1 MHGLFALSPTRDTA
15 PQAQRV
21 SGCRRLPAHAAAHTL
36 SYQLDRGRASRISSQ
51 TPPHTHR
58 EAVPAPAA
66 CTVIMSKIDRMM
78 IQGIRSFGPEKGETI
93 QFTAP
98 LTLIVGWNGS
108 GKTTVIESLKYA
120 TTGELPSSSKT
131 GGAFLHDPSL
141 RNEKEL
147 MAQVKLSFR
156 STSGVRMVATRNMQV
171 TVKKNARSQ
180 KTLEGSLLMIKDGE
194 KHSISTRVAELD
206 QIIPQYLGVSKA
218 ILENVIFCHQ
228 EDSLWPLSDAS
239 TLKKKFDEIFEA
251 MKYTK
256 AIDNIKKIRKDKNI
270 DLGQLKIIEA
280 NAKEDKSRAKTSEE
294 KQAGLYD
301 EIEELR
307 VSYEDLDA
315 KCTAAKQEAS
325 DAYDHAARFVQ
336 LVEEL
341 KAKRSTLGIHKQNV
355 TELQDS
361 IKELAESDDE
371 LQDMLDQY
379 EERVATYSTQAKEF
393 RGQYLELK
401 NELEVDRDALGA
413 KQSEIGKYEA
423 QKEQYERQIQQR
435 ENSIKEAAKRHAV
448 RGFDYDVTEK
458 QVVEF
463 QQILNKMSRDQNKV
477 LDRTREETQRDLR
490 EAQDNLNQLNT
501 RKSGLSQSKE
511 SARSQITNNDKRI
524 SELQKD
530 MNQIKADEGSEA
542 ILQDKKRDVE
552 KQLQIAIATAN
563 SERFDQRISEA
574 SNDVRTLEDQK
585 ERLTA
590 EFGDASKQARE
601 SASVDVKRDELQN
614 QQHSLATM
622 KKVHN
627 QRLSQ
632 LIDSDWDPATLETTF
647 QQVLAEK
654 SGEVKEAGSR
664 RDIAQTKLD
673 KVNFQ
678 MSSLESQLKQKRA
691 ELQKY
696 EATVKQSIQKDD
708 VSDFDETLAQLEEEY
723 EASSSDKAKFEAQID
738 YMSKCLQYAEQHN
751 VCRLCKRS
759 LHDDEEEDFTTAG
772 FISGL
777 KDIVAKAK
785 KNMQADNAEEIFAEL
800 EAARNAKPSYELATR
815 LRDTELPAIH
825 SSLTKLTAERD
836 VLNKQLEDQD
846 AVIYDLEVAK
856 QEVESLSKEVQTIVG
871 YYSRAQE
878 LEAEI
883 KELAQKQKA
892 AGLSRG
898 IDAIQAD
905 LKRVSEDS
913 RNARTTLEQLTA
925 ARDKSRNLITTLEL
939 SVRDVNAD
947 LNSAQ
952 SKLKEKRA
960 LADRV
965 EDFKKENNKQREA
978 IRSFDEQISSIDPEI
993 EQAQYKY
1000 DDINRRGNDRVQ
1012 RAHDEASR
1020 LSDSVRQLNQAN
1032 EEIDSYVN
1040 RGGPQQLARTHREI
1054 ENLQGEIARIETDM
1068 SDATR
1073 KIKKLEDTMRDTEA
1087 NKRSISDNL
1096 RYRKAKRSLDSLEVE
1111 IRKLE
1116 ELGAERDKEHFENQA
1131 RYWDNEYRQLSI
1143 AKTGVERDMKN
1154 KDDHLQD
1161 LMKEWQ
1167 DLYKNS
1173 AEQYREAHIKVETTK
1188 AAIEDLGRYAGALD
1202 KAIMKY
1208 HTLKMEEINRI
1219 LAELWRNAYQ
1229 GTDVDTIRIAS
1240 DGDGKGNRTY
1250 NYRVVMVKQDTEMD
1264 MRGRCS
1270 AGQKVLASIVIR
1282 LALAECFG
1290 TNCGLIALDEPTT
1303 NLDQQN
1309 IKGLA
1314 ESLSQIIQSRRKQA
1328 NFQLLVITHDEQ
1340 FLREMNCADYT
1351 DSYWRVG
1358 RDVRQESY
1366 IERQNIA
1373 EVTALQRPLMLSTS
1387 RHTLLNRVPFE
1398 Q

>member
-1 MHGLFALSPTRDTA
+1 
-15 PQAQRV
+15 
-21 SGCRRLPAHAAAHTL
+21 
-36 SYQLDRGRASRISSQ
+36 
-51 TPPHTHR
+51 
-58 EAVPAPAA
+58 
-66 CTVIMSKIDRMM
+66 MSKVDRLM
-78 IQGIRSFGPEKGETI
+78 IQGIRSFGPEKGEVI

-108 GKTTVIESLKYA
+108 GKTTIIESLKYA
-120 TTGELPSSSKT
+120 TTGELPTSSKT
-131 GGAFLHDPSL
+131 GGAFIHDPTL

-171 TVKKNARSQ
+171 TVKKTTRSQ

-228 EDSLWPLSDAS
+228 EDSLWPLSDAT

-256 AIDNIKKIRKDKNI
+256 AIDNIKKIRKDRNVE
-270 DLGQLKIIEA
+270 LGQLKIIEA
-280 NAKEDKSRAKTSEE
+280 NAKEDKTRAAKSE
-294 KQAGLYD
+294 KRQADLFD
-301 EIEELR
+301 EIETLR
-307 VSYEDLDA
+307 ESYNDVDE
-315 KCTAAKQEAS
+315 KCTEAQRQHR
-325 DAYDHAARFVQ
+325 DAYTHAARFDQIVVQ
-336 LVEEL
+336 LD
-341 KAKRSTLGIHKQNV
+341 AKRMTLDINKQNV
-355 TELQDS
+355 AELQDS
-361 IKELAESDDE
+361 IKELAESDSE

-393 RGQYLELK
+393 RDQYLELK
-401 NELEVDRDALGA
+401 NDLEDNRDALGA

-448 RGFDYDVTEK
+448 RGFDYDITEK

-490 EAQDNLNQLNT
+490 EAQESLNQLKT
-501 RKSGLSQSKE
+501 RKSGLSQSKD
-511 SARSQITNNDKRI
+511 SARSQITDNDRRI
-524 SELQKD
+524 SELQKTMD
-530 MNQIKADEGSEA
+530 QIKADEGSEA

-552 KQLQIAIATAN
+552 KQLQNATATAS
-563 SERFDQRISEA
+563 SERYDERISEV
-574 SNDVRTLEDQK
+574 SNNVRTLEDQK
-585 ERLTA
+585 ERLTT

-601 SASVDVKRDELQN
+601 SASIDVKREELQT

-632 LIDSDWDPATLETTF
+632 LIDSDWDPATLETMF

-654 SGEVKEAGSR
+654 AGKVKEAGSR

-678 MSSLESQLKQKRA
+678 MSSLESQLKQNRA
-691 ELQKY
+691 DLQKY
-696 EATVKQSIQKDD
+696 EKTVKESIHKDD
-708 VSDFDETLAQLEEEY
+708 VSDFDETLQQLEEEY
-723 EASSSDKAKFEAQID
+723 EASSSDKAKFDAQID
-738 YMSKCLQYAEQHN
+738 YMSKCLQYAEKHN
-751 VCRLCKRS
+751 MCRLCKRT
-759 LHDDEEEDFTTAG
+759 LHDDHDEDFTTAG

-777 KDIVAKAK
+777 KEIIAKAK
-785 KNMQADNAEEIFAEL
+785 KNMEADNPEELFAEL
-800 EAARNAKPSYELATR
+800 EAARSAKPSYELATR
-815 LRDTELPAIH
+815 LRDTELPAIQAN
-825 SSLTKLTAERD
+825 LTKLTAERD
-836 VLNKQLEDQD
+836 ALNKQLEDQD
-846 AVIYDLEVAK
+846 AVIYDLEAAK
-856 QEVESLSKEVQTIVG
+856 QEVESLSKEVQTIVA

-883 KELAQKQKA
+883 KELAHKQKS

-898 IDAIQAD
+898 IDAIQSD
-905 LKRVSEDS
+905 LRRVSDES
-913 RNARTTLEQLTA
+913 RNARTMLEQLTA

-939 SVRDVNAD
+939 SVRDINAD
-947 LNSAQ
+947 LKSAQ
-952 SKLKEKRA
+952 AKLKEKRD

-965 EDFKKENNKQREA
+965 EEFKKENNKQREA
-978 IRSFDEQISSIDPEI
+978 IRSFDQDINNIDPEI
-993 EQAQYKY
+993 EQSQYKY
-1000 DDINRRGNDRVQ
+1000 DDINRRGNDRIQ
-1012 RAHDEASR
+1012 RAHDEAAR
-1020 LSDSVRQLNQAN
+1020 LSDTVRQLDQAN
-1032 EEIDSYVN
+1032 EEISAYIG

-1068 SDATR
+1068 SDLTR
-1073 KIKKLEDTMRDTEA
+1073 KIKKLEDTVRDTETS
-1087 NKRSISDNL
+1087 KRSISENL

-1116 ELGAERDKEHFENQA
+1116 ELGAERDKQHYERQAEH
-1131 RYWDNEYRQLSI
+1131 WDLQYRELSLK
-1143 AKTGVERDMKN
+1143 KTGLERDMKN
-1154 KDDHLQD
+1154 KDDQLTE
-1161 LMKEWQ
+1161 LMTEYEKI
-1167 DLYKNS
+1167 YKKS

-1188 AAIEDLGRYAGALD
+1188 AAIDDLGRYAGALD

-1358 RDVRQESY
+1358 RDVKQESY

-1373 EVTALQRPLMLSTS
+1373 EVTALQPPLMLAQS
-1387 RHTLLNRVPFE
+1387 RHALLNRVRFE
-1398 Q
+1398 D

>member
-1 MHGLFALSPTRDTA
+1 
-15 PQAQRV
+15 
-21 SGCRRLPAHAAAHTL
+21 
-36 SYQLDRGRASRISSQ
+36 
-51 TPPHTHR
+51 
-58 EAVPAPAA
+58 
-66 CTVIMSKIDRMM
+66 MSKIDRMM

-108 GKTTVIESLKYA
+108 GKTTIIESLKYA

-131 GGAFLHDPSL
+131 GGAFIHDPSL

-280 NAKEDKSRAKTSEE
+280 NAKEDKSRAKKSEE
-294 KQAGLYD
+294 KQAKLYD

-307 VSYEDLDA
+307 VSYDDLDA
-315 KCTAAKQEAS
+315 KCTEAKQEAS
-325 DAYDHAARFVQ
+325 DAYDHAARFIQ

-341 KAKRSTLGIHKQNV
+341 KAKRNTLDIHKQNV
-355 TELQDS
+355 AELQDS

-379 EERVATYSTQAKEF
+379 QERVATYSSQAQEF

-401 NELEVDRDALGA
+401 NELEENRDALGA

-423 QKEQYERQIQQR
+423 QKEQYERQVQQR

-448 RGFDYDVTEK
+448 RGFDYDVNEK

-511 SARSQITNNDKRI
+511 SARNQITNNDKRI
-524 SELQKD
+524 SELQKT

-552 KQLQIAIATAN
+552 KQLQNATATAS
-563 SERFDQRISEA
+563 SERFDERISEA
-574 SNDVRTLEDQK
+574 SSNVRTLEDQK
-585 ERLTA
+585 ERLTT

-601 SASVDVKRDELQN
+601 SASIDVKRDELQN

-622 KKVHN
+622 KKVHD
-627 QRLSQ
+627 QRFSQ
-632 LIDSDWDPATLETTF
+632 LVDPEWDPATLETTF

-654 SGEVKEAGSR
+654 VGKVKEAGSR

-678 MSSLESQLKQKRA
+678 MLSLESQLKQKRT
-691 ELQKY
+691 ELQNY
-696 EATVKQSIQKDD
+696 EATVRKSIQKDD
-708 VSDFDETLAQLEEEY
+708 VSDFDETLQQLEEEY
-723 EASSSDKAKFEAQID
+723 EASSSDKAKFEAQVD

-751 VCRLCKRS
+751 VCRLCKRT
-759 LHDDEEEDFTTAG
+759 LHDDEDEDFTTTG

-777 KDIVAKAK
+777 KDIVSKAK

-800 EAARNAKPSYELATR
+800 EAARNAKPSYELAIR
-815 LRDTELPAIH
+815 LRDMELPAIQ

-836 VLNKQLEDQD
+836 TLNKQLEDQD
-846 AVIYDLEVAK
+846 AVIYDLEAVK
-856 QEVESLSKEVQTIVG
+856 QEVESLSKEVQTVVG

-883 KELAQKQKA
+883 KELAQKQKT

-913 RNARTTLEQLTA
+913 RSARTTLEQLTA

-939 SVRDVNAD
+939 SVRDINAD

-978 IRSFDEQISSIDPEI
+978 IRSFDQDINDISPEI

-1000 DDINRRGNDRVQ
+1000 DDINRRGNERVQ

-1032 EEIDSYVN
+1032 EEINSYIN
-1040 RGGPQQLARTHREI
+1040 RGGPQQLTRTHREI

-1068 SDATR
+1068 SDVTR
-1073 KIKKLEDTMRDTEA
+1073 KIKKLEDTVRDTEA

-1116 ELGAERDKEHFENQA
+1116 ELGAERDKDHFERQA
-1131 RYWDNEYRQLSI
+1131 QHWDTEYRQLSI

-1154 KDDHLQD
+1154 KDDQLQD

-1358 RDVRQESY
+1358 RDVKQESY

-1373 EVTALQRPLMLSTS
+1373 EVTTLQPLSMLSKS
-1387 RHTLLNRVPFE
+1387 RHTLLNRVRFE
-1398 Q
+1398 E

>member
-1 MHGLFALSPTRDTA
+1 
-15 PQAQRV
+15 
-21 SGCRRLPAHAAAHTL
+21 
-36 SYQLDRGRASRISSQ
+36 
-51 TPPHTHR
+51 
-58 EAVPAPAA
+58 
-66 CTVIMSKIDRMM
+66 MSKIDRMM

-108 GKTTVIESLKYA
+108 GKTTIIESLKYA

-131 GGAFLHDPSL
+131 GGAFIHDPSL

-280 NAKEDKSRAKTSEE
+280 NAKEDKSRAKKSEE
-294 KQAGLYD
+294 KQAKLYD

-307 VSYEDLDA
+307 VSYDDLDA
-315 KCTAAKQEAS
+315 KCIEAKQEAS
-325 DAYDHAARFVQ
+325 DAYDHAARFIQ

-341 KAKRSTLGIHKQNV
+341 KAKRNTLDIHKQNV
-355 TELQDS
+355 AELQDS

-379 EERVATYSTQAKEF
+379 QERVATYSTQAKEF

-401 NELEVDRDALGA
+401 NELEENRDALGA

-435 ENSIKEAAKRHAV
+435 ENSIKEAAKQHAV
-448 RGFDYDVTEK
+448 RGFDYDVNEK

-490 EAQDNLNQLNT
+490 EAQDSLNQLNT

-511 SARSQITNNDKRI
+511 SARNQITNNDKRI
-524 SELQKD
+524 SELQKT

-552 KQLQIAIATAN
+552 KQLQNATATAS
-563 SERFDQRISEA
+563 SERFDERISEA
-574 SNDVRTLEDQK
+574 SSKVRTLEDQK
-585 ERLTA
+585 ERLTT

-601 SASVDVKRDELQN
+601 SASIDVKRDELQN

-632 LIDSDWDPATLETTF
+632 LVDPEWDPATLETTF

-654 SGEVKEAGSR
+654 VGKVKEAGSR

-678 MSSLESQLKQKRA
+678 MSSLESQLKQKRT
-691 ELQKY
+691 ELQNY
-696 EATVKQSIQKDD
+696 EATVRNSIQKDD
-708 VSDFDETLAQLEEEY
+708 VSDFDETLQQLEEEY
-723 EASSSDKAKFEAQID
+723 EASSSDKAKFEAQVD

-751 VCRLCKRS
+751 VCRLCKRT
-759 LHDDEEEDFTTAG
+759 LHDDEDEDFTTAG

-785 KNMQADNAEEIFAEL
+785 KNMQADNAEEIFTEL

-815 LRDTELPAIH
+815 LRDTELPAIQ
-825 SSLTKLTAERD
+825 SNLTKLTAERD
-836 VLNKQLEDQD
+836 TLNKQLEDQD
-846 AVIYDLEVAK
+846 AVIYDLEAAK
-856 QEVESLSKEVQTIVG
+856 QEVESLSKEVQTVVG

-883 KELAQKQKA
+883 KELAQKQKT

-939 SVRDVNAD
+939 SVRDINAD

-960 LADRV
+960 LADRI

-978 IRSFDEQISSIDPEI
+978 IRNFDQDINDISPEI

-1000 DDINRRGNDRVQ
+1000 DDINRRGNERVQ

-1032 EEIDSYVN
+1032 EEIDSYIN
-1040 RGGPQQLARTHREI
+1040 RGGPQQLTRTHREI
-1054 ENLQGEIARIETDM
+1054 ENLQGEIARIETEM
-1068 SDATR
+1068 SDVTR
-1073 KIKKLEDTMRDTEA
+1073 KIKKLEDTVRDTEA

-1096 RYRKAKRSLDSLEVE
+1096 RYRKAKRSLDGLEVE

-1116 ELGAERDKEHFENQA
+1116 ELGAERDKDHFEHQA
-1131 RYWDNEYRQLSI
+1131 QHWDTEYRQLSI

-1154 KDDHLQD
+1154 KDDQLQD

-1358 RDVRQESY
+1358 RDVKQESY

-1373 EVTALQRPLMLSTS
+1373 EVTTLQPPSMLSKS
-1387 RHTLLNRVPFE
+1387 RHTLLNRVRFE
-1398 Q
+1398 E

>member
-1 MHGLFALSPTRDTA
+1 
-15 PQAQRV
+15 
-21 SGCRRLPAHAAAHTL
+21 
-36 SYQLDRGRASRISSQ
+36 
-51 TPPHTHR
+51 
-58 EAVPAPAA
+58 
-66 CTVIMSKIDRMM
+66 MSKVDRLM
-78 IQGIRSFGPEKGETI
+78 IQGIRSFGPEKGEVI

-108 GKTTVIESLKYA
+108 GKTTIIESLKYA

-131 GGAFLHDPSL
+131 GGAFIHDPSL
-141 RNEKEL
+141 RNEKDGV
-147 MAQVKLSFR
+147 AQVKLSFR
-156 STSGVRMVATRNMQV
+156 STSGVRMVATRSMQV
-171 TVKKNARSQ
+171 TVKKTTRSQ

-228 EDSLWPLSDAS
+228 EDSLWPLSDAT

-251 MKYTK
+251 LKYTK
-256 AIDNIKKIRKDKNI
+256 AIDNIKKIRKDRNI
-270 DLGQLKIIEA
+270 ELGQLKIIEA
-280 NAKEDKSRAKTSEE
+280 NAKEDKTRAADSERR
-294 KQAGLYD
+294 QARLFD
-301 EIEELR
+301 EIETLR
-307 VSYEDLDA
+307 EDYNGVDG
-315 KCTAAKQEAS
+315 KCTEAQQQHK
-325 DAYDHAARFVQ
+325 DAYSNAARFEQIVEQ
-336 LVEEL
+336 LR
-341 KAKRSTLGIHKQNV
+341 AKRMTLDINKQNV
-355 TELQDS
+355 AELQDS
-361 IKELAESDDE
+361 IKELAESDEE

-393 RGQYLELK
+393 RSQYLELK
-401 NELEVDRDALGA
+401 NGLEDNRDALGV

-435 ENSIKEAAKRHAV
+435 ENSIKEAAKRHAI
-448 RGFDYDVTEK
+448 RGFDYDITEK

-463 QQILNKMSRDQNKV
+463 QQILNKMSRDQNKA
-477 LDRTREETQRDLR
+477 LDRAREETQRDLR
-490 EAQDNLNQLNT
+490 EAQDSLNQLKT
-501 RKSGLSQSKE
+501 RKSGLSQSKD
-511 SARSQITNNDKRI
+511 SARSQISNNDKRI
-524 SELQKD
+524 SDLQKT
-530 MNQIKADEGSEA
+530 MNHIKADEGSEA

-552 KQLQIAIATAN
+552 KQLQNATTAAS
-563 SERFDQRISEA
+563 SERYDERISQA
-574 SNDVRTLEDQK
+574 SNNVRTLEDQK
-585 ERLTA
+585 ERLTT

-601 SASVDVKRDELQN
+601 SASIDVKREELQT

-632 LIDSDWDPATLETTF
+632 LVDSDWDPATLETTF

-654 SGEVKEAGSR
+654 AGKVKEAGSR
-664 RDIAQTKLD
+664 RDIAQTTLD

-678 MSSLESQLKQKRA
+678 LSSLESQLKQSRA
-691 ELQKY
+691 DLQKY
-696 EATVKQSIQKDD
+696 EKTVKESIQKDD
-708 VSDFDETLAQLEEEY
+708 VFDFDETLQQLEDEY
-723 EASSSDKAKFEAQID
+723 EASSSDKAKFDAQID
-738 YMSKCLQYAEQHN
+738 YMSKCLQYAEKHN
-751 VCRLCKRS
+751 MCRLCKRT
-759 LHDDEEEDFTTAG
+759 LHDDHEEDFTTAG
-772 FISGL
+772 FIGGL
-777 KDIVAKAK
+777 KEIIAKAK
-785 KNMQADNAEEIFAEL
+785 KNMEADNVDEIMVEL
-800 EAARNAKPSYELATR
+800 EAARKAKPSYELATR
-815 LRDTELPAIH
+815 LRETELPALQAN
-825 SSLTKLTAERD
+825 LTKLTAERD
-836 VLNKQLEDQD
+836 TLNKQLEDQD
-846 AVIYDLEVAK
+846 AVIYDLEAAK
-856 QEVESLSKEVQTIVG
+856 QEVESLSKEVQTIVA
-871 YYSRAQE
+871 YFSRAHE

-883 KELAQKQKA
+883 KELAQKQKS

-898 IDAIQAD
+898 IDAIQTD
-905 LKRVSEDS
+905 LRRVSEES
-913 RNARTTLEQLTA
+913 RNARTMLDQLTA
-925 ARDKSRNLITTLEL
+925 ARDKSRNLISTLEL
-939 SVRDVNAD
+939 SVRDINAD
-947 LNSAQ
+947 LSSAQ
-952 SKLKEKRA
+952 SKLKEKRD

-978 IRSFDEQISSIDPEI
+978 IRSFDQDVNNIDPEI

-1000 DDINRRGNDRVQ
+1000 DDVNRRGNERVQ
-1012 RAHDEASR
+1012 RAHDEAAK
-1020 LSDSVRQLNQAN
+1020 LSDTVRQLDQAN
-1032 EEIDSYVN
+1032 EEINAYIG

-1054 ENLQGEIARIETDM
+1054 ENLQGEVARIETDM
-1068 SDATR
+1068 SDLTR
-1073 KIKKLEDTMRDTEA
+1073 KIKKLEDTVRDTET
-1087 NKRSISDNL
+1087 NKRSISENL
-1096 RYRKAKRSLDSLEVE
+1096 RYRKAKRSLDTLEVE
-1111 IRKLE
+1111 IQKLE
-1116 ELGAERDKEHFENQA
+1116 DLGAERDKQHYERQAEH
-1131 RYWDNEYRQLSI
+1131 WDLQYRDLNLK
-1143 AKTGVERDMKN
+1143 KTGLERDMKN
-1154 KDDHLQD
+1154 KDDQLTE
-1161 LMKEWQ
+1161 LMMEYEKI
-1167 DLYKNS
+1167 YKKA

-1188 AAIEDLGRYAGALD
+1188 AVIDDLGRYAGALD

-1208 HTLKMEEINRI
+1208 HTLKMEEINTI

-1229 GTDVDTIRIAS
+1229 GTDVDAIRIVS

-1351 DSYWRVG
+1351 DIYWRVG

-1373 EVTALQRPLMLSTS
+1373 EVTALQPPLMLAQS
-1387 RHTLLNRVPFE
+1387 RHSPLNRVGFE
-1398 Q
+1398 E

>member
-1 MHGLFALSPTRDTA
+1 
-15 PQAQRV
+15 
-21 SGCRRLPAHAAAHTL
+21 
-36 SYQLDRGRASRISSQ
+36 
-51 TPPHTHR
+51 
-58 EAVPAPAA
+58 
-66 CTVIMSKIDRMM
+66 MSKIDRMM
-78 IQGIRSFGPEKGETI
+78 IQGVRSFGPEKGETI
-93 QFTAP
+93 IFTAP

-108 GKTTVIESLKYA
+108 GKTTIIESLKYA
-120 TTGELPSSSKT
+120 TTGDLPSNSKT
-131 GGAFLHDPSL
+131 GGAFIHDPKL

-147 MAQVKLSFR
+147 LAQIKLSFR
-156 STSGVRMVATRNMQV
+156 STSGVRMVVTRNLQV

-206 QIIPQYLGVSKA
+206 QIVPQYLGVSKA

-256 AIDNIKKIRKDKNI
+256 AIENIKLIKKARNV

-280 NAKEDKSRAKTSEE
+280 NAKEDKSRAKKSEDR
-294 KQAGLYD
+294 QAKLYD
-301 EIEELR
+301 EIEALR
-307 VSYEDLDA
+307 ERHTQVDA
-315 KCTAAKQEAS
+315 NCSEAKQQAS
-325 DAYDHAARFVQ
+325 DAYNHAARFEQIVAQ
-336 LVEEL
+336 LEG
-341 KAKRSTLGIHKQNV
+341 KRMTLNINKRNV
-355 TELQDS
+355 AELQDNL
-361 IKELAESDDE
+361 KELAESDEE

-379 EERVATYSTQAKEF
+379 EERVSTYSTQATEFKE
-393 RGQYLELK
+393 QYLQFQQD
-401 NELEVDRDALGA
+401 LEKHRGGLGA

-435 ENSIKEAAKRHAV
+435 ENSIKEAAKRHAI
-448 RGFDYDVTEK
+448 RGFDYDITDK
-458 QVVEF
+458 QVADF
-463 QQILNKMSRDQNKV
+463 KHILSKMSRDQNKT
-477 LDRTREETQRDLR
+477 LDRAREETQRDLR
-490 EAQDNLNQLNT
+490 EAQNNLNELNT
-501 RKSGLSQSKE
+501 RKSGLTQSKE
-511 SARSQITNNDKRI
+511 SARSQITANDKRI
-524 SELQKD
+524 SELQKN

-552 KQLQIAIATAN
+552 KQLQNATSTAA
-563 SERFDQRISEA
+563 SERYDERISET
-574 SNDVRTLEDQK
+574 SNSVRTQEDQK
-585 ERLTA
+585 ERLTT

-601 SASVDVKRDELQN
+601 SASIDVKRDELQN

-632 LIDSDWDPATLETTF
+632 LVDSDWDPATLETTF
-647 QQVLAEK
+647 QQVLSEK
-654 SGEVKEAGSR
+654 AGKVKEAASR

-673 KVNFQ
+673 KVNFE
-678 MSSLESQLKQKRA
+678 MSSAESQLKQKRA
-691 ELQKY
+691 DLNKY
-696 EATVKQSIQKDD
+696 EDAVKESIQKDD
-708 VSDFDETLAQLEEEY
+708 VSDFDETLQQLEEEY
-723 EASSSDKAKFEAQID
+723 EAASSDKAKFEAQIE
-738 YMSKCLQYAEQHN
+738 YMSKCLESAEEHN
-751 VCRLCKRS
+751 ICRLCRRS
-759 LHDDEEEDFTTAG
+759 LHDDKAEDFTTAG
-772 FISGL
+772 FVSTL
-777 KDIVAKAK
+777 KDIIQKATR
-785 KNMQADNAEEIFAEL
+785 NMQADNADEIFAEL
-800 EAARNAKPSYELATR
+800 EAARNAKPSHELATR
-815 LRDTELPAIH
+815 LRDTELPTVQAN
-825 SSLTKLTAERD
+825 LTKLTSERD
-836 VLNKQLEDQD
+836 TLNKQLEDQD
-846 AVIYDLEVAK
+846 AVIYDLEAAK
-856 QEVESLSKEVQTIVG
+856 QDVESLSKEVQTIVG
-871 YYSRAQE
+871 YYNRTQE

-883 KELAQKQKA
+883 KELAQKQKS

-905 LKRVSEDS
+905 LKKVSDDS
-913 RNARTTLEQLTA
+913 RNARTTLDQLTA
-925 ARDKSRNLITTLEL
+925 SRDKSRNLITTLEL
-939 SVRDVNAD
+939 SVRDINAD
-947 LNSAQ
+947 LNNAQ

-960 LADRV
+960 LADRI
-965 EDFKKENNKQREA
+965 EEFKNENNKQRDA
-978 IRSFDEQISSIDPEI
+978 MRSFDQDIANVDPDI

-1000 DDINRRGNDRVQ
+1000 DDMNRRGNDRVQ
-1012 RAHDEASR
+1012 RAHDEASK
-1020 LSDSVRQLNQAN
+1020 LSDSLRQLNQAD
-1032 EEIDSYVN
+1032 EEINAYIERD
-1040 RGGPQQLARTHREI
+1040 GPQQLERTHRDI
-1054 ENLQGEIARIETDM
+1054 ENLQGKIARIENDM
-1068 SDATR
+1068 VGIMR
-1073 KIKKLEDTMRDTEA
+1073 KIKKIEDTMRDTEMS
-1087 NKRSISDNL
+1087 KRSISDNL
-1096 RYRKAKRSLDSLEVE
+1096 RYRKAKRSLEGLQVE

-1116 ELGAERDKEHFENQA
+1116 EEGAERDKEHYEHEAQH
-1131 RYWDNEYRQLSI
+1131 WDAQYHLLNTE
-1143 AKTGVERDMKN
+1143 KTSVERDMKN
-1154 KDDHLQD
+1154 KDDQLQE
-1161 LMKEWQ
+1161 LIKEWE
-1167 DLYKNS
+1167 DLYKDAAN
-1173 AEQYREAHIKVETTK
+1173 QYREAHIKVETTK

-1351 DSYWRVG
+1351 DVYWRVG

-1373 EVTALQRPLMLSTS
+1373 EVTTLQPLTLALS
-1387 RHTLLNRVPFE
+1387 RHNLVNRTNSNT
-1398 Q
+1398 

>member
-1 MHGLFALSPTRDTA
+1 
-15 PQAQRV
+15 
-21 SGCRRLPAHAAAHTL
+21 
-36 SYQLDRGRASRISSQ
+36 
-51 TPPHTHR
+51 
-58 EAVPAPAA
+58 
-66 CTVIMSKIDRMM
+66 MSKVDRLM
-78 IQGIRSFGPEKGETI
+78 IQGVRSFGPEKGEVI

-108 GKTTVIESLKYA
+108 GKTTIIESLKYA

-131 GGAFLHDPSL
+131 GGAFIHDPSL
-141 RNEKEL
+141 RNEKDGV
-147 MAQVKLSFR
+147 AQVKLSFR
-156 STSGVRMVATRNMQV
+156 STSGVRMVATRSMQI
-171 TVKKNARSQ
+171 TVKKTTRSQ

-228 EDSLWPLSDAS
+228 EDSLWPLSDAT

-251 MKYTK
+251 LKYTK
-256 AIDNIKKIRKDKNI
+256 AIDNIKKIRKDRNVE
-270 DLGQLKIIEA
+270 LGQLKIIEA
-280 NAKEDKSRAKTSEE
+280 NAKEDKTRAADSERR
-294 KQAGLYD
+294 QAKLFD
-301 EIEELR
+301 EIETLR
-307 VSYEDLDA
+307 EDYNNVD
-315 KCTAAKQEAS
+315 KKWTEAKQEYE
-325 DAYDHAARFVQ
+325 DAYNHQARFVQ
-336 LVEEL
+336 IVEQL
-341 KAKRSTLGIHKQNV
+341 KSKRQTLDINRENV
-355 TELQDS
+355 AELQDS
-361 IKELAESDDE
+361 IKELAESDEE

-393 RGQYLELK
+393 RNQYLELK
-401 NELEVDRDALGA
+401 NDLEDNRDALGA

-423 QKEQYERQIQQR
+423 QKEQYERQVQHR

-448 RGFDYDVTEK
+448 RGFDYDITEK
-458 QVVEF
+458 QVEEF

-477 LDRTREETQRDLR
+477 LDRTREETQRNLR
-490 EAQDNLNQLNT
+490 EAQENLNQLKT
-501 RKSGLSQSKE
+501 RKSGLSQSKD

-524 SELQKD
+524 SDLQRT
-530 MNQIKADEGSEA
+530 MNNIKADEGSEA

-552 KQLQIAIATAN
+552 KQLQNAIAAVN
-563 SERFDQRISEA
+563 SERYDERISEA
-574 SNDVRTLEDQK
+574 SNNVRTLEDQK
-585 ERLTA
+585 ERLTN

-601 SASVDVKRDELQN
+601 SAAIDVKREELQT

-627 QRLSQ
+627 ERLSQ
-632 LIDSDWDPATLETTF
+632 LVDSDWDPATLETTF

-654 SGEVKEAGSR
+654 AGKVKEAGSR
-664 RDIAQTKLD
+664 RDIAQTKLG
-673 KVNFQ
+673 KVTYQ
-678 MSSLESQLKQKRA
+678 MSSLGSQLKQNRA
-691 ELQKY
+691 DLQKY
-696 EATVKQSIQKDD
+696 EKTVKESIQKDD
-708 VSDFDETLAQLEEEY
+708 ISDFDETLQDLEYDY
-723 EASSSDKAKFEAQID
+723 ELKSTDKAKFEAQME
-738 YMSKCLQYAEQHN
+738 YMSKCLQYAEKHN
-751 VCRLCKRS
+751 MCRLCKRT
-759 LHDDEEEDFTTAG
+759 LHDDHDEDFTTAG
-772 FISGL
+772 FVSGL
-777 KDIVAKAK
+777 KKIIAKAK
-785 KNMQADNAEEIFAEL
+785 EDVEEDNVDEIMAKL
-800 EAARNAKPSYELATR
+800 ETARKAKPSYELATR
-815 LRDTELPAIH
+815 LRDTELPALQTN
-825 SSLTKLTAERD
+825 LTKLTAERD
-836 VLNKQLEDQD
+836 ALNKQLEDQD
-846 AVIYDLEVAK
+846 AVIHDLEAAK
-856 QEVESLSKEVQTIVG
+856 QEVESLSKEVQTIVA

-883 KELAQKQKA
+883 KELARKQKS

-898 IDAIQAD
+898 IDAIQTD
-905 LKRVSEDS
+905 LQRVSDDS
-913 RNARTTLEQLTA
+913 RNARTMLEQLTA
-925 ARDKSRNLITTLEL
+925 ARDKSRNQITTLEL
-939 SVRDVNAD
+939 SVRDINAD
-947 LNSAQ
+947 LSSAQ
-952 SKLKEKRA
+952 SKLKEKRD

-965 EDFKKENNKQREA
+965 EELKQENHKQREA
-978 IRSFDEQISSIDPEI
+978 LRSFDQDISNIDPEI

-1012 RAHDEASR
+1012 RAHDEAAR
-1020 LSDSVRQLNQAN
+1020 LSDTVRQLNQAN
-1032 EEIDSYVN
+1032 EEIDAYIS

-1054 ENLQGEIARIETDM
+1054 ENLQGEVARIETDM
-1068 SDATR
+1068 SDLTR
-1073 KIKKLEDTMRDTEA
+1073 KIKKLEDTVRDTET
-1087 NKRSISDNL
+1087 NKRSISENL

-1116 ELGAERDKEHFENQA
+1116 ELGAERDKAHYEQQA
-1131 RYWDNEYRQLSI
+1131 DHWDLQVRDLNLRKATL
-1143 AKTGVERDMKN
+1143 ERDMKN
-1154 KDDHLQD
+1154 KDDQLTD
-1161 LMKEWQ
+1161 LMTEYEKI
-1167 DLYKNS
+1167 YKKA

-1188 AAIEDLGRYAGALD
+1188 AAIDDLGRYAGALD

-1208 HTLKMEEINRI
+1208 HTLKMEEINTI

-1229 GTDVDTIRIAS
+1229 GTDVDAIRIVS

-1358 RDVRQESY
+1358 RDVKQESY

-1373 EVTALQRPLMLSTS
+1373 EVTALQPPLMLAQS
-1387 RHTLLNRVPFE
+1387 RHSLLNRIRFE
-1398 Q
+1398 E